1 MMKLYTTV
9 HVTPSEKKIGYGDKI
24 LLLGSCFADNIGV
37 RFEEHYFQT
46 TINPF
51 GTLYNPAS
59 IAKAVLDMGY
69 GPSGMGLVE
78 HKGLWHS
85 MMHHG
90 SYSGVDKEE
99 VIARCEESRIQMR
112 EALQRASV
120 VIVTFGTAWVY
131 EYEGEVV
138 ANCHKLPANR
148 FVRRRLTVD
157 EIVNMWQPI
166 LAAMP
171 DKHWIFTVSPIRHVK
186 DGLHEN
192 QISKAILLQAVDML
206 ISMSLSYNLSTE
218 TLHCSYFPSY
228 EIMLDELRDYRFY
241 AEDMVHPS
249 AVAVD
254 YIWQRFVETYMTT
267 DTQQEMRILHQLW
280 RDRHHRFLH
289 PDSPEAEQFA
299 EHIKTRLQQLQ
310 PRYPW
315 L

>member
-9 HVTPSEKKIGYGDKI
+9 HVIPSEKKIGYGDKI
-24 LLLGSCFADNIGV
+24 LLLGSCFADNIGAK
-37 RFEEHYFQT
+37 FEEHYFQT

-69 GPSGMGLVE
+69 GPSSMGLVE
-78 HKGLWHS
+78 YNGLWHS
-85 MMHHG
+85 MIHHG

-112 EALQRASV
+112 EALQQANV

-148 FVRRRLTVD
+148 FVRRRLTVN
-157 EIVNMWQPI
+157 EIVDMWQPI
-166 LAAMP
+166 IASMP

-192 QISKAILLQAVDML
+192 QVSKAILLQAVDRL
-206 ISMSLSYNLSTE
+206 TSIQSNSLMGSK
-218 TLHCSYFPSY
+218 SYFPSY

-267 DTQQEMRILHQLW
+267 GTQQEMRILHQLW

-299 EHIKTRLQQLQ
+299 EHIKTRLQALQ